1 MRPPLTMTRPIWA
14 EVSKSR
20 LAANFA
26 TLTRQA
32 AGRAE
37 LLCVVKAN
45 GYGHG
50 MVASAGMLVE
60 AGAQWLGVT
69 CVEEGVALR
78 HALPEAEVDI
88 LVLSGIAL
96 TSAGEAEAIALVEH
110 RLIPVVW
117 EAAQLRWLAR
127 AAAERGMGPVPV
139 HLEIETGMARQ
150 GVRWDDAA
158 ALEAMARFFSPEG
171 SGESALRVSGVMTH
185 YSSPERPEDPINQ
198 RQTERFAV
206 ALATLRERGLV
217 PQLIHAGNSDTLFD
231 VRQMDELCALAGAH
245 HAGLMVRPGLA
256 LYGGGGKSAGRG
268 LTPVL
273 AWKTRVLSVR
283 TLEVGDT
290 VGYGSIFTATR
301 PTQIALVAVG
311 YADGLSRSL
320 SGGGVSSG
328 GEMLVRGKRARIVGR
343 ISMDLATI
351 DVTDI
356 ADVIPGDEV
365 MILGHQ
371 GGEHITASDI
381 AALTGTIPYEV
392 LCGIAERVPRVVVM

>member
-1 MRPPLTMTRPIWA
+1 MTGSRLTMTRPIWA

-20 LAANFA
+20 LVANFA
-26 TLTRQA
+26 TLKRQA

-50 MVASAGMLVE
+50 MVETAGMLVE
-60 AGAQWLGVT
+60 AGAKWLGVT
-69 CVEEGVALR
+69 CVEEGIALR
-78 HALPEAEVDI
+78 HALPEAEAKI

-96 TSAGEAEAIALVEH
+96 TDAGEAEAMALVEH

-117 EAAQLRWLAR
+117 ELAQLRWLAR
-127 AAAERGMGPVPV
+127 AAAERDRAPGSVPV

-150 GVRWDDAA
+150 GVRWNDAA
-158 ALEAMARFFSPEG
+158 ALEAMARSFMPEG
-171 SGESALRVSGVMTH
+171 ALRVSGAMTH
-185 YSSPERPEDPINQ
+185 YTSPERFDDPMNQ
-198 RQTERFAV
+198 RQTERFAA
-206 ALATLRERGLV
+206 ALATLRGLGIV

-231 VRQMDELCALAGAH
+231 ARQMDELHALAGEH
-245 HAGLMVRPGLA
+245 DAGLMVRPGLA
-256 LYGGGGKSAGRG
+256 LYGGGGDSAGRA
-268 LTPVL
+268 LAPVL

-311 YADGLSRSL
+311 YADGLSRAL
-320 SGGGVSSG
+320 SNR
-328 GEMLVRGKRARIVGR
+328 GEMLVRGKRARIIGR
-343 ISMDLATI
+343 ISMDLSTI

-356 ADVIPGDEV
+356 AGVIPGDEV
-365 MILGHQ
+365 VILGHQ
-371 GGEHITASDI
+371 GEEHITAIDI

-392 LCGIAERVPRVVVM
+392 LCGIAERVPRVAVT